1 MEYKRKSASFFWP
14 IVLIGVG
21 VILLLRNLEIIP
33 AFNLSML
40 LRLWPLILVVIG
52 LDILFGHRASWVGG
66 VIGLVAIGGIIAF
79 LMLSP
84 SLGIKETGGTKTDT
98 ISEPIGAATSARY
111 YFEFSSDP
119 VEVNT
124 LADNYHLISGTI
136 THSGTLNFDVNGTT
150 DKVVHLSQ
158 ITTSNDWLQWNFVFT
173 EQKWDIA
180 LNPNVPSELIV
191 DGGSGTVNLDLS
203 GMKLTSLQAAMG
215 SGSSNFDLPVSDMP
229 YSAIIESGSGSVE
242 ITLPAE
248 TDLELTLDSG
258 SGSVNISVPSTSG
271 LRIEVMD
278 SGSGSLNIPGGM
290 EQIGGGADMETGT
303 WQTAG
308 FDTAANKITIK
319 IFNRGSGS
327 INIH

>member
-1 MEYKRKSASFFWP
+1 MEYKRKGSSFFWP
-14 IVLIGVG
+14 VVLIGVG

-33 AFNLSML
+33 VFNLSVL

-66 VIGLVAIGGIIAF
+66 VIGLLAVGGIIAF

-98 ISEPIGAATSARY
+98 ISEPIDAATSAKY
-111 YFEFSSDP
+111 YLEFSSDP
-119 VEVNT
+119 VELNA

-136 THSGTLNFDVNGTT
+136 THRGTLNFNVSGTEE
-150 DKVVHLSQ
+150 KVVHLSQ
-158 ITTSNDWLQWNFVFT
+158 TTTSDDWLQWNFVFA
-173 EQKWDIA
+173 EQKWNIA
-180 LNPNVPSELIV
+180 LNPDIPSELVV
-191 DGGSGTVNLDLS
+191 DGGSGSVNMDLS

-215 SGSSNFDLPVSDMP
+215 SGSSQFELPVSDTP
-229 YSAIIESGSGSVE
+229 YTALIESGSGSVNM
-242 ITLPAE
+242 TLPAE
-248 TDLELTLDSG
+248 TNLELTLDSG
-258 SGSVNISVPSTSG
+258 SGSVNISVPAASA

-290 EQIGGGADMETGT
+290 EQIGGGVDMETGA

-308 FDTAANKITIK
+308 FDTAASKITIK

-327 INIH
+327 VNIH